1 MGINSALLDI
11 LETQTAQIRAQLGPS
26 YEFVF
31 LDGEVECA
39 PAPGV
44 SNIFP
49 GPYLSY
55 YPAIPTQTELEAAHS
70 LVVSVLEEEGPFD
83 GILGFSQG
91 AALAASVLLE
101 HTKKYGSRVALPV
114 KCAVFICGSL
124 PFMISK
130 GIRIDS
136 GLGPSV
142 QSIHLEQDNEK
153 ESGPSISVVSIA
165 LDDES
170 DGSKT
175 IEDGLATIT
184 LQDECNEV
192 RLDPMKRA
200 HPATSVCRISIPT
213 AHIIGGRKDGY
224 FEESKALA
232 ELGDE
237 KKGTKT
243 FTHNMGH
250 VIPRGEQVKRAMAD
264 TITWAVNRV
273 RFQV

>member
-1 MGINSALLDI
+1 LTDDNQI
-11 LETQTAQIRAQLGPS
+11 LETQTAQIRAQLGPT

-44 SNIFP
+44 SHIFP
-49 GPYLSY
+49 GPYLSF
-55 YPAIPTQTELEAAHS
+55 YPAIPTKTELEAAHS
-70 LVVSVLEEEGPFD
+70 LVVSVFEEEGPFD

-101 HTKKYGSRVALPV
+101 HTKNYGSRVALPV

-124 PFMISK
+124 PFMIPGGS
-130 GIRIDS
+130 RINS
-136 GLGPSV
+136 ETGPDI
-142 QSIHLEQDNEK
+142 QSIHPKHGDEK
-153 ESGPSISVVSIA
+153 DTGSSVSVVSIGVN
-165 LDDES
+165 DDS
-170 DGSKT
+170 DGLNT
-175 IEDGLATIT
+175 IKDGFSTIT
-184 LQDECNEV
+184 IHNECTDP
-192 RLDPMKRA
+192 RLDPMERA
-200 HPATSVCRISIPT
+200 HPTTYASRISLPT
-213 AHIIGGRKDGY
+213 AHIVGGRRDDY

-237 KKGTKT
+237 RKGVKI

-250 VIPRGEQVKRAMAD
+250 VIPRGEQLKRAMAD

-273 RFQV
+273 KFQV